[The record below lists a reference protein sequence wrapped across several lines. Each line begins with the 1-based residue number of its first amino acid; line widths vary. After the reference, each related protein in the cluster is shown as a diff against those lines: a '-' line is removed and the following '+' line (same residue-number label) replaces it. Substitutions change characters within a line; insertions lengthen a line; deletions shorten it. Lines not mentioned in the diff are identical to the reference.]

1 MRRQTHTVLLGVFTA
16 AALTALGVG
25 LWPSP
30 SPMSLS
36 VPLMAAE
43 EEALPLPPE
52 PPRLADSAEFERCF
66 AMLRDDPEGARAYA
80 LMWDSQGGGDGA
92 RHCHALALLAL
103 GEPVQAAQRLEAL
116 AGRSRAG
123 HAARSAVYSQA
134 TQAWL
139 MAGDANRAVGSATL
153 ALTLTPDDV
162 DALVDRALA
171 LGITARFRESIEDLD
186 RALNLDPGRVEALVF
201 RAAAWRQLDNGAN
214 AMRDITR
221 ALALDPGNA
230 EALLERGILRQM
242 RGDTA
247 GAREDWARAIELSP
261 LSATAD
267 LAAQNLALNEVGPA
281 RR

>member
-92 RHCHALALLAL
+92 RHCHAL
-103 GEPVQAAQRLEAL
+103 RC
-116 AGRSRAG
+116 SRWASLCRPRNG
-123 HAARSAVYSQA
+123 WRRWPA
-134 TQAWL
+134 
-139 MAGDANRAVGSATL
+139 
-153 ALTLTPDDV
+153 
-162 DALVDRALA
+162 
-171 LGITARFRESIEDLD
+171 
-186 RALNLDPGRVEALVF
+186 DPAP
-201 RAAAWRQLDNGAN
+201 
-214 AMRDITR
+214 AMRHVPRSIR
-221 ALALDPGNA
+221 RRRRPG
-230 EALLERGILRQM
+230 
-242 RGDTA
+242 
-247 GAREDWARAIELSP
+247 
-261 LSATAD
+261 
-267 LAAQNLALNEVGPA
+267 
-281 RR
+281 